1 MHGNWR
7 LGLALAG
14 SALATAV
21 ASAPAAQAQEA
32 TAIDYE
38 LPAQPL
44 ESALRAVAIRSAT
57 DIVAATDVVA
67 GRQAPPLRG
76 RFTPEEAVRRLLAGT
91 GLRLRRVGP
100 SFVVVGPEG
109 AGTAGGAEA
118 EDGNPIVVTGTNVR
132 GAQPTSKVLVVR
144 RDDIDRSGATSVD
157 QLMRTVPQNTQGGT
171 NKENSLVVRP
181 DSSTTDHGA
190 GLNLRGLGQRATL
203 VLVNGRRLAPSGT
216 GAFVDVSLIPVTALE
231 RVEILTDGASAIYGS
246 DAVGGV
252 VNLILRDRYEGAETA
267 LQAGVTTQGGGQL
280 LQLSQTFGTQWDG
293 GHGLLSYEYRREDG
307 VRAGQRRE
315 PIGLRPGTFLLPRER
330 RHSILAAFGQNL
342 APGLSLD
349 LTGTMARR
357 MTARTDVPVVSNL
370 PIAVRARANAYTAS
384 GELDYAFAGDWRA
397 RLGGNYAVAD
407 TSQRQEQPGGA
418 APLANARE
426 IHNWIAEATLKL
438 DGSLF
443 DLPAGPVRAAF
454 GAETRRE
461 SYREGFRSSLLPL
474 SVKQGKRTVQ
484 SLYGEVLVP
493 LFGPANAVPGL
504 QRLQLSAAGRYDH
517 YSRTGGN
524 LDPKLG
530 IAWSPLSGLDLRAS
544 YSTAFRAPL
553 LAEAIGAYTVLLA
566 PSPLFYGNPA
576 QAPAGSIIAVLQG
589 SNPAVQPETSRHWS
603 IGGEWSPPQAPG
615 LTLSLNYYKIRY
627 SDRISIPTTR
637 SNVVGDPAFASIF
650 DTAPTIAAVAQ
661 LLAGAVQ
668 VSDFSGPN
676 FAPGNSTAADVDVI
690 LDRRVSNTAVTRTRG
705 LDLGLRYAFD
715 IGDSRIGLDAN
726 VAHIIGFDDQLT
738 ATGPTIVGLDRPY
751 RPLEWHGRAGLTWNR
766 QGWSAS
772 TFVNYA
778 DDYLDD
784 RRPTALRPV
793 GGHATVDLNLAYSAA
808 EDARS
813 WLRGT
818 RVAVYVENLFDNHPP
833 ALLPDPPGTTG
844 IGYDPINASAR
855 GRYVALQLR
864 KSW

>member
-1 MHGNWR
+1 
-7 LGLALAG
+7 
-14 SALATAV
+14 
-21 ASAPAAQAQEA
+21 
-32 TAIDYE
+32 
-38 LPAQPL
+38 
-44 ESALRAVAIRSAT
+44 
-57 DIVAATDVVA
+57 
-67 GRQAPPLRG
+67 
-76 RFTPEEAVRRLLAGT
+76 
-91 GLRLRRVGP
+91 
-100 SFVVVGPEG
+100 
-109 AGTAGGAEA
+109 
-118 EDGNPIVVTGTNVR
+118 
-132 GAQPTSKVLVVR
+132 
-144 RDDIDRSGATSVD
+144 
-157 QLMRTVPQNTQGGT
+157 
-171 NKENSLVVRP
+171 
-181 DSSTTDHGA
+181 
-190 GLNLRGLGQRATL
+190 
-203 VLVNGRRLAPSGT
+203 
-216 GAFVDVSLIPVTALE
+216 
-231 RVEILTDGASAIYGS
+231 
-246 DAVGGV
+246 
-252 VNLILRDRYEGAETA
+252 
-267 LQAGVTTQGGGQL
+267 
-280 LQLSQTFGTQWDG
+280 
-293 GHGLLSYEYRREDG
+293 
-307 VRAGQRRE
+307 
-315 PIGLRPGTFLLPRER
+315 
-330 RHSILAAFGQNL
+330 
-342 APGLSLD
+342 
-349 LTGTMARR
+349 
-357 MTARTDVPVVSNL
+357 
-370 PIAVRARANAYTAS
+370 
-384 GELDYAFAGDWRA
+384 
-397 RLGGNYAVAD
+397 
-407 TSQRQEQPGGA
+407 
-418 APLANARE
+418 
-426 IHNWIAEATLKL
+426 
-438 DGSLF
+438 
-443 DLPAGPVRAAF
+443 
-454 GAETRRE
+454 
-461 SYREGFRSSLLPL
+461 
-474 SVKQGKRTVQ
+474 
-484 SLYGEVLVP
+484 
-493 LFGPANAVPGL
+493 
-504 QRLQLSAAGRYDH
+504 
-517 YSRTGGN
+517 
-524 LDPKLG
+524 
-530 IAWSPLSGLDLRAS
+530 
-544 YSTAFRAPL
+544 
-553 LAEAIGAYTVLLA
+553 VLLA
-566 PSPLFYGNPA
+566 PSPLFYANPA
-576 QAPAGSIIAVLQG
+576 QAPTGSIIAVLQG

-690 LDRRVSNTAVTRTRG
+690 LDRRVNNTAVTRTRG

-751 RPLEWHGRAGLTWNR
+751 RPLEWRGRAGLTWNR